1 MNEVVQHG
9 ACLGLGLAAVGT
21 GKEELFEDLK
31 QTLYSDNAVAGE
43 SAALSIG
50 LLLLGAGASTP
61 LAEGAIRELLG
72 YAHDT
77 QHEKIIRGLALALAL
92 IMYGQEENAEPLIE
106 QLSRD
111 RDSILR
117 YGAMFTIGLAYA
129 GTANNSA
136 VRRLLHVAV
145 SDVSDD
151 VRRAAVINLGFVL
164 FRTTEQVPRL
174 VSLLA
179 ESFNP
184 HVRYGSCIAVGIAC
198 AGTGAPEAAAL
209 LEPMLDD
216 VVDYVRQAAM
226 IGLAMVYM
234 QQAEARVP
242 KAKAFRERLAAVIP
256 DKHQSTMTKLGAI
269 LATGILDAGGRN
281 VTLSMQSRAGFTK
294 SSAVVG
300 LAIWVQY
307 WYWYPLMHFLSLAFT
322 PTFLIGLNKDFKLPT
337 KFTAKCGARPSQFA
351 YPKKLEEKK
360 EEKKERVVTAVL
372 STTAKAKAR
381 EAKKK
386 AEEGGEHMEV
396 DAPKDGEGSKGVEEK
411 KEGEGGGEG
420 GEAAGEKEGGKE
432 GEAAEVE
439 VEGEAAAA
447 AEKAKPAEPE
457 PTSFAL
463 SNPARVTQAQE
474 GVVSFLAGA
483 EQRYVPVRRSHKPTG
498 IVMLVD
504 RTPGEP
510 EEVVDVE
517 APPLEGDEDE
527 AEPPEPFEWTVPN

>member
-43 SAALSIG
+43 AAALSIG
-50 LLLLGAGASTP
+50 LLLLGAGSSSP

-92 IMYGQEENAEPLIE
+92 IMYGQEENAEALIE

-198 AGTGAPEAAAL
+198 AGSGSVEAVAL

-226 IGLAMVYM
+226 LGLAMVYM
-234 QQAEARVP
+234 QQSEARVP
-242 KAKAFRERLAAVIP
+242 KVKAFRERLAAVIP

-281 VTLSMQSRAGFTK
+281 VTLSMQSRVGFIK
-294 SSAVVG
+294 ASAVVG
-300 LAIWVQY
+300 LALWVQY
-307 WYWYPLMHFLSLAFT
+307 WYWYPLMHFMSLAFT
-322 PTFLIGLNKDFKLPT
+322 PTFLIGLNKNLKLPT
-337 KFTAKCGARPSQFA
+337 AFAAKCAARPSQFA

-360 EEKKERVVTAVL
+360 EEKKERVSTAVL

-386 AEEGGEHMEV
+386 AESGEAEAGMDV
-396 DAPKDGEGSKGVEEK
+396 DTPKEAEKAASKGEEESK
-411 KEGEGGGEG
+411 GGDKDKAAAEGE
-420 GEAAGEKEGGKE
+420 GEKEGKE
-432 GEAAEVE
+432 
-439 VEGEAAAA
+439 
-447 AEKAKPAEPE
+447 EKAKPAEPE
-457 PTSFAL
+457 PTSFTL

-474 GVVSFLAGA
+474 AVVSFLAGP
-483 EQRYVPVRRSHKPTG
+483 EQRYMPVRRSHKPTG
-498 IVMLVD
+498 IVLLLD
-504 RTPGEP
+504 RQPGEP

-517 APPLEGDEDE
+517 SPPLEGDEDE
-527 AEPPEPFEWTVPN
+527 AEPPEPFEWTAPN